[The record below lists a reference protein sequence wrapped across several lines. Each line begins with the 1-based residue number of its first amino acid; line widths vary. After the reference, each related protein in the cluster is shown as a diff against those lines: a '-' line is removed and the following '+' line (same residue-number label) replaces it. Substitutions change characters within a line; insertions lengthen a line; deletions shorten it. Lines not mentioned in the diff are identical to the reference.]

1 MNVHIIDDYPHVP
14 VSIPNIISPS
24 PFYSHDFEHP
34 HQDICLDLIKI
45 SQHYFPTKGSGY
57 EYQVNYNSRPP
68 TWHIDRDVVYY
79 NETGENHLPICSIVL
94 YYDIHPDLV
103 TGELNI
109 DNQMLIRPKNQRI
122 VIFGPGIVHK
132 VEDFDL
138 SRTSIAVL
146 PWIKSPLPRKSSP

>member
-14 VSIPNIISPS
+14 VTIPNIISPS

-68 TWHIDRDVVYY
+68 
-79 NETGENHLPICSIVL
+79 
-94 YYDIHPDLV
+94 
-103 TGELNI
+103 
-109 DNQMLIRPKNQRI
+109 
-122 VIFGPGIVHK
+122 
-132 VEDFDL
+132 
-138 SRTSIAVL
+138 IAY
-146 PWIKSPLPRKSSP
+146 